1 MNMSINFSF
10 YSGDGVGGSECVGEE
25 GNTHL

>member
-10 YSGDGVGGSECVGEE
+10 YSGDGVGGSERVGEE